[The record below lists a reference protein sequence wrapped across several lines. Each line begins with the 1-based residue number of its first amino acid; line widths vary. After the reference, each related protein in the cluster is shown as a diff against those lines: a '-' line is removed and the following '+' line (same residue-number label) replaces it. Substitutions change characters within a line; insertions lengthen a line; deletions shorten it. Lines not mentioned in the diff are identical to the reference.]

1 MITWQ
6 IRKDLNSK
14 WGKDIKIPLSKIDN
28 ELLPKYLI
36 QNKKIYIKWFD
47 SHN

>member
-1 MITWQ
+1 MADK
-6 IRKDLNSK
+6 KDLNSK

-36 QNKKIYIKWFD
+36 QNKKIYKMV
-47 SHN
+47 